1 MKLELKRLKFGED
14 YTIGRLSLDGR
25 FLCYT
30 LEDKVREVIGEP
42 VSNWKVQNQTAIP
55 VGVYPVII
63 TMSARFKVRL
73 PLLMDVPGFSGIR
86 IHTGNSSK
94 DTEGCIL
101 VGVKDD
107 NNEGKVLM
115 SRVTFDGVFGRIE
128 KALLRSEKV
137 TIEIV

>member
-14 YTIGRLSLDGR
+14 YTIGRLTLDGR

-42 VSNWKVQNQTAIP
+42 VASWKVQDKTAIP

-63 TMSARFKVRL
+63 TMSARFKIRL

-86 IHTGNSSK
+86 IHTGNTSK
-94 DTEGCIL
+94 DTDGCIL
-101 VGVKDD
+101 VGSTWD
-107 NNEGKVLM
+107 GSSGWIGSSKVAF
-115 SRVTFDGVFGRIE
+115 S
-128 KALLRSEKV
+128 LLFPILDQAKEPI
-137 TIEIV
+137 TITIS

>member
-1 MKLELKRLKFGED
+1 MNLELKRLQFGED
-14 YTIGRLSLDGR
+14 YTIGRLTLDGR

-42 VSNWKVQNQTAIP
+42 VSSWKKQNETAIP
-55 VGVYPVII
+55 IGVYPVII

-73 PLLMDVPGFSGIR
+73 PLLMDVPGFSGVR

-101 VGVKDD
+101 VGSTWD
-107 NNEGKVLM
+107 GKSGWIGSSKLAF
-115 SRVTFDGVFGRIE
+115 S
-128 KALLRSEKV
+128 LLFPILDQAKEPV
-137 TIEIV
+137 TITIS

>member
-1 MKLELKRLKFGED
+1 MNLELKRISFGED
-14 YTIGRLSLDGR
+14 YTVGKLSLDGR

-42 VSNWKVQNQTAIP
+42 VTSWKVQDKTAIP

-63 TMSARFKVRL
+63 TMSARFKTRL

-101 VGVKDD
+101 VGSTWD
-107 NNEGKVLM
+107 GSSGWIGSSKVAF
-115 SRVTFDGVFGRIE
+115 S
-128 KALLRSEKV
+128 LLFPILDQAKEPI
-137 TIEIV
+137 TITIS

>member
-14 YTIGRLSLDGR
+14 YTIGRLTLDGR

-42 VSNWKVQNQTAIP
+42 VATWKVQDKTAIP

-63 TMSARFKVRL
+63 TMSARFKIRL

-86 IHTGNSSK
+86 IHTGNTSK

-101 VGVKDD
+101 VGSTWD
-107 NNEGKVLM
+107 GSSGWIGSSKVAF
-115 SRVTFDGVFGRIE
+115 S
-128 KALLRSEKV
+128 LLFPILDQAKEPI
-137 TIEIV
+137 TITIS

>member
-1 MKLELKRLKFGED
+1 MNLELKRLSFGED
-14 YTIGRLSLDGR
+14 HTIGRLTLDGR

-42 VSNWKVQNQTAIP
+42 VSSWKVQNQTAIP
-55 VGVYPVII
+55 KGVYPVII
-63 TMSARFKVRL
+63 TMSARFKTRL

-101 VGVKDD
+101 VGSTWDGKSGWIGSSKVAFSILLPIIEQAKEPVK
-107 NNEGKVLM
+107 
-115 SRVTFDGVFGRIE
+115 I
-128 KALLRSEKV
+128 
-137 TIEIV
+137 TIS

>member
-1 MKLELKRLKFGED
+1 MNLELKRLKLGDD

-42 VSNWKVQNQTAIP
+42 VSTWKVMNQTAIP
-55 VGVYPVII
+55 KGVYPVII
-63 TMSARFKVRL
+63 TMSARFKIRL
-73 PLLMDVPGFSGIR
+73 PLLMNVPGFSGVR

-101 VGVKDD
+101 VGSTWD
-107 NNEGKVLM
+107 GSSGWIGSSKVAF
-115 SRVTFDGVFGRIE
+115 S
-128 KALLRSEKV
+128 LLFPILEQAKEPI
-137 TIEIV
+137 TITIS

>member
-1 MKLELKRLKFGED
+1 MNLELKRVKLGKD

-42 VSNWKVQNQTAIP
+42 VTSWKVQDKTAIP
-55 VGVYPVII
+55 MGVYPVII

-73 PLLMDVPGFSGIR
+73 PLLLDVPGFSGIR

-101 VGVKDD
+101 VGSTWD
-107 NNEGKVLM
+107 GSSGWIGSSKVAF
-115 SRVTFDGVFGRIE
+115 S
-128 KALLRSEKV
+128 LLFPILDQTKEPI
-137 TIEIV
+137 TITIS

>member
-14 YTIGRLSLDGR
+14 YTIGRLTLDGR

-42 VSNWKVQNQTAIP
+42 VASWKVQDKTAIP

-63 TMSARFKVRL
+63 TMSARFKIRL

-86 IHTGNSSK
+86 IHTGNTSK

-101 VGVKDD
+101 VGSTWD
-107 NNEGKVLM
+107 GSSGWIGSSKVAF
-115 SRVTFDGVFGRIE
+115 S
-128 KALLRSEKV
+128 LLFPILDQAKEPI
-137 TIEIV
+137 TITIS

>member
-14 YTIGRLSLDGR
+14 YTIGRLTLDGR

-42 VSNWKVQNQTAIP
+42 VAAWKVQDKTAIP

-63 TMSARFKVRL
+63 TMSARFKIRL

-86 IHTGNSSK
+86 IHTGNTSK

-101 VGVKDD
+101 VGSTWD
-107 NNEGKVLM
+107 GSSGWIGSSKVAF
-115 SRVTFDGVFGRIE
+115 S
-128 KALLRSEKV
+128 LLFPILDQAKEPI
-137 TIEIV
+137 TITIS

>member
-1 MKLELKRLKFGED
+1 MNLELKRLKLGED

-42 VSNWKVQNQTAIP
+42 VSEWKIQNQTAIP

-73 PLLMDVPGFSGIR
+73 PLLMDVPGFSGVR

-101 VGVKDD
+101 VGSTWD
-107 NNEGKVLM
+107 GSSGWIGSSKVAF
-115 SRVTFDGVFGRIE
+115 S
-128 KALLRSEKV
+128 LLFPILDQAKEPI
-137 TIEIV
+137 TITIS

>member
-14 YTIGRLSLDGR
+14 YTIGRLTLDGR

-42 VSNWKVQNQTAIP
+42 VVTWKVQDKTAIP

-63 TMSARFKVRL
+63 TMSARFKIRL

-86 IHTGNSSK
+86 IHTGNTSK

-101 VGVKDD
+101 VGSTWD
-107 NNEGKVLM
+107 GSSGWIGSSKVAF
-115 SRVTFDGVFGRIE
+115 S
-128 KALLRSEKV
+128 LLFPILDQAKEPI
-137 TIEIV
+137 TITIS